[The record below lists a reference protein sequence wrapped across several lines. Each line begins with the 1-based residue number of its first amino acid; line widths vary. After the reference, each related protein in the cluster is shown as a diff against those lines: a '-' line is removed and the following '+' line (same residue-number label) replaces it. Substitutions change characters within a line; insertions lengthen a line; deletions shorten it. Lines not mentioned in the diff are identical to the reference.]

1 MDRSKHVFAA
11 LTASALVLLLSLT
24 VVGSNAPANWPVA
37 QAGTVIVPA
46 ATNNFDQFVI
56 VLMENHDLSDIYGPA
71 PYMTQLADQY
81 SFSQHW
87 ASITNPS
94 QPNYIA
100 LIGGSTFGVSGDGN
114 HPNLNHP
121 TIVDII
127 ENSGHTWNAIA
138 EGSGSGCSINPDRG
152 EDHFP
157 FLSYT
162 TITGNPA
169 RCANLHSG
177 GPTDVVAALNAGT
190 NFIWFTPNDGHNM
203 HDNSVASGDTWIQSW
218 VPGLLTAMGSKK
230 AALILMFDEA
240 YTSPPYIYMSFS
252 GPATKLAYKSTV
264 SYSHYSLAK
273 LLEDVWGGGSLGQ
286 GDVSAASPVEFFNA
300 GGPDFTLSANPA
312 TVSFVAGLSAASTVS
327 LTAGGGFTG
336 TVALTAVSVPVGV
349 TTSCGPSS
357 ISGTQ
362 TSTCTLSGTNA
373 GTYAVTITGTSGAL
387 VHTTPIA
394 TTVTAPPT
402 PDYSL
407 SANPT
412 SVSFLAGQS
421 ATSTISLHP
430 TGGFTGTVALTASS
444 APAGVT
450 TSCAPSSISG
460 TQTSICTLS
469 GTNAGTYT
477 VTITGTSGA
486 LAHTASVAVTI
497 TAAGPTA
504 RFTYSPTV
512 PSVNE
517 TITFDASTSTDSD
530 PSATL
535 QARWD
540 WESDGTW
547 DTALSSTMTAQ
558 HAFAASGTYTVSL
571 QIQDSH
577 GFSDTDSKAVS
588 VFATG
593 GGGVGAPPGY
603 GLTDPSILQAHGP
616 IYIGSDAQFTAA
628 NGVRS
633 GTGTIAD
640 PYIISNWFIDGNLYA
655 SSQAMLWIE
664 GTSSYVV
671 IENVRIANL
680 AGTNQWEAFQLGHW
694 PATISTQHVTIRHN
708 EVVNAQHAYGIA
720 IREGSSD
727 VHVEANYVQLE
738 ANFDWVYGIATDR
751 GVHGITVFGNYVNA
765 HTSGTFH
772 TVGIH
777 LSDYHV
783 TDARRATGMV
793 AIQNTVV
800 NATAGGIISASSVGT
815 IIGWNLVY
823 MDYPGSKSVAT
834 DYPRGIETEWF
845 SNWTAVVGNVIH
857 TFHWGIQVGSDGGV
871 IASNTIT
878 DVDYAIYVLDN
889 AAWPG
894 ISTAAETIYD
904 TTYST
909 VAITPI
915 RLPTGFQGTVVDL
928 GPGIKKTDLTPVLFV
943 TSPAA
948 TSATFDWSGTSL
960 NLSAIVG
967 GMVVFDRASTVDA
980 QTLHASWTG
989 TLTNLDVTSLSAA
1002 GVSFQLQSAAA
1013 VVFDGTGFTP
1023 STTYNV
1029 TRTNTGGTSRILS
1042 PQSTPVGGLTFT
1054 IPTSTPSTYTVS
1066 PGSTSDI
1073 TPPVT
1078 TYSAAGSS
1086 GANSWYTSSVT
1097 VTLTATDDSSG
1108 IAAIHFRTD
1117 GGAWQSYASPFT
1129 VSSAGSHAIDYYS
1142 TDSSGNN
1149 EAPRTVAVKIDSTA
1163 PSSSVALAGTLA
1175 GDGSYIS
1182 SVDVTLTSTDAT
1194 SGIQSSEYRV
1204 DGGAWRSYASVFPV
1218 SGNGTH
1224 TLEYYGT
1231 DVAGNLETAK
1241 SSVIRISG
1249 SSFGPP
1255 VTVLQVTGTAGMNG
1269 WYISRVNVTL
1279 TATSPS
1285 GTGIFT
1291 MYSVD
1296 GSGWTQYAQTF
1307 MMAEGRHTLDYQSW
1321 DSAGFVEP
1329 KGSTS
1334 IDIDLTPPLLDGSPS
1349 GLVTTPDVTITWTGS
1364 DGASGVA
1371 RYEVSIDGGPTE
1383 SVGMTTSLSRR
1394 WSDGDHTIRV
1404 TAYDTAGNQ
1413 DATVINFRVSPGSPS
1428 VFGVFQTLPLVLP
1441 AIALGLLLF
1450 AIAFWHRR
1458 LRRHEDEDRGDS
1470 YDPDEY
1476 PEEYDSSDL

>member
-177 GPTDVVAALNAGT
+177 SSADVVTALNAGT

-203 HDNSVASGDTWIQSW
+203 HDNSVSSGDAWIQSW
-218 VPGLLTAMGSKK
+218 VPGLLTAMGTKK

-240 YTSPPYIYMSFS
+240 YTSPPYIYMAFS
-252 GPATKLAYKSTV
+252 GPATKLAYKSTA

-286 GDVSAASPVEFFNA
+286 GDVNAPSPLEFFGA
-300 GGPDFTLSANPA
+300 GGPPVPDFSIAANPG
-312 TVSFVAGLSAASTVS
+312 TVSFIAGQSATSTVS
-327 LTAGGGFTG
+327 LTASGGFTG
-336 TVALTAVSVPVGV
+336 TVGLAAASVPVGA
-349 TTSCGPSS
+349 TTACVPAS

-362 TSTCTLSGTNA
+362 TSTCTITGTNA
-373 GTYAVTITGTSGAL
+373 GSYAVTITGTSGAL
-387 VHTTPIA
+387 VHT
-394 TTVTAPPT
+394 AP
-402 PDYSL
+402 
-407 SANPT
+407 
-412 SVSFLAGQS
+412 
-421 ATSTISLHP
+421 
-430 TGGFTGTVALTASS
+430 
-444 APAGVT
+444 
-450 TSCAPSSISG
+450 
-460 TQTSICTLS
+460 
-469 GTNAGTYT
+469 
-477 VTITGTSGA
+477 
-486 LAHTASVAVTI
+486 VAVTI
-497 TAAGPTA
+497 TAPGPTA
-504 RFTYSPTV
+504 RFVYSPSV
-512 PSVNE
+512 PSVND
-517 TITFDASTSTDSD
+517 TITFDATSSTDSD

-547 DTALSSTMTAQ
+547 DTTLSSTLTSQ
-558 HAFAASGTYTVSL
+558 HAFAASGSYTGKL
-571 QIQDSH
+571 EIQDSH
-577 GFSDTDSKAVS
+577 GFSDTDSRVIT
-588 VFATG
+588 VFASG

-603 GLTDPSILQAHGP
+603 GLTNPSVLQAHGP

-633 GTGTIAD
+633 GTGTITD

-655 SSQAMLWIE
+655 GSQAMVWIE

-671 IENVRIANL
+671 IQNVRISNL
-680 AGTNQWEAFQLGHW
+680 VGTNQWEAFQLGHW

-727 VHVEANYVQLE
+727 IHIEANYVQLE

-800 NATAGGIISASSVGT
+800 NATAGGIISESSVGT

-845 SNWTAVVGNVIH
+845 SNGTAVVGNVIH
-857 TFHWGIQVGSDGGV
+857 TFHWGIQVGSDQGV
-871 IASNTIT
+871 IASNTIS

-889 AAWPG
+889 SAWPG
-894 ISTAAETIYD
+894 ISTAADTIYD
-904 TTYST
+904 TTYSS
-909 VAITPI
+909 VAIAPI

-928 GPGIKKTDLTPVLFV
+928 GPGIKKTDLTPVTFV

-989 TLTNLDVTSLSAA
+989 TLTNPDVTSLSAA

-1042 PQSTPVGGLTFT
+1042 AQSTPLGGLSFT
-1054 IPTSTPSTYTVS
+1054 VPSSTPSTYAVS
-1066 PGSTSDI
+1066 PGSVSDI

-1078 TYSAAGSS
+1078 TYSASGTGGAG
-1086 GANSWYTSSVT
+1086 NWYTSAVT
-1097 VTLTATDDSSG
+1097 VTLSATDDSSG
-1108 IAAIHFRTD
+1108 VAVIHFRTD
-1117 GGAWQSYASPFT
+1117 GGAWQSYSGPFT
-1129 VSSAGSHAIDYYS
+1129 FQADGSHAIDYYS
-1142 TDSSGNN
+1142 TDYSGNN
-1149 EAPRTVAVKIDSTA
+1149 ETLRSVTVRIDGTA
-1163 PSSSVALAGTLA
+1163 PSSSVQLAGTQA

-1182 SVDVTLTSTDAT
+1182 TVDVTVTSTDAT
-1194 SGIQSSEYRV
+1194 SGVQLAQYRV
-1204 DGGAWRSYASVFPV
+1204 DGGAWRSYSAAFPV

-1224 TLEYYGT
+1224 TVDYYAT
-1231 DVAGNLETAK
+1231 DVAGNLESAK
-1241 SSVIRISG
+1241 SLVVRISG

-1255 VTVLQVTGTAGMNG
+1255 VTVLHVAGTAGQNG

-1349 GLVTTPDVTITWTGS
+1349 GLVTTPDVTITWTGT

-1383 SVGMTTSLSRR
+1383 SVGMTTSLTRR
-1394 WSDGDHTIRV
+1394 WSDGDHTVRV
-1404 TAYDTAGNQ
+1404 TAYDAAGNP
-1413 DATVINFRVSPGSPS
+1413 DAKAISFTVSPASSG
-1428 VFGVFQTLPLVLP
+1428 VFGVFQTLPLILP
-1441 AIALGLLLF
+1441 AIALCILLF
-1450 AIAFWHRR
+1450 AVAFWRRR
-1458 LRRHEDEDRGDS
+1458 LHRNEAEDRG
-1470 YDPDEY
+1470 E
-1476 PEEYDSSDL
+1476 PEADDLPPEDYDSSEW

>member
-1 MDRSKHVFAA
+1 MAPPRRVFAA
-11 LTASALVLLLSLT
+11 LTASALLMLLSLT
-24 VVGSNAPANWPVA
+24 VLASNAPANRPVD
-37 QAGTVIVPA
+37 QGGNVIISPS
-46 ATNNFDQFVI
+46 ATNNFDQLVV
-56 VLMENHDLSDIYGPA
+56 VLMENKNLNEVYGPA

-81 SFSQHW
+81 SFSQGW
-87 ASITNPS
+87 SSITNPS
-94 QPNYIA
+94 HPNYIA
-100 LIGGSTFGVSGDGN
+100 LLGASTFGVGGDGN

-121 TIVDII
+121 TLVDLI
-127 ENSGHTWNAIA
+127 ETSGHTWNAIA
-138 EGSGSGCSINPDRG
+138 EGSGSGCSINPQRG

-177 GPTDVVAALNAGT
+177 SSADVVTALNAGT

-203 HDNSVASGDTWIQSW
+203 HDNSVSSGDAWIQSW
-218 VPGLLTAMGSKK
+218 VPGLLTAMAGKK

-240 YTSPPYIYMSFS
+240 YTSPPYIYMAFS
-252 GPATKLAYKSTV
+252 GPATKLAYKSTA

-286 GDVSAASPVEFFNA
+286 GDVNAPSPLEFFNA
-300 GGPDFTLSANPA
+300 GGPDFTLFANPG
-312 TVSFVAGLSAASTVS
+312 TVSFSAGQSATSTVS
-327 LTAGGGFTG
+327 LTASGGFTG
-336 TVALTAVSVPVGV
+336 TVDLTAVSVPTGV
-349 TTSCGPSS
+349 TTSCVPTS

-387 VHTTPIA
+387 VHT
-394 TTVTAPPT
+394 AP
-402 PDYSL
+402 
-407 SANPT
+407 
-412 SVSFLAGQS
+412 
-421 ATSTISLHP
+421 
-430 TGGFTGTVALTASS
+430 
-444 APAGVT
+444 
-450 TSCAPSSISG
+450 
-460 TQTSICTLS
+460 
-469 GTNAGTYT
+469 
-477 VTITGTSGA
+477 
-486 LAHTASVAVTI
+486 VAVTI

-504 RFTYSPTV
+504 RFAYSPTV
-512 PSVNE
+512 PVVN
-517 TITFDASTSTDSD
+517 
-530 PSATL
+530 
-535 QARWD
+535 
-540 WESDGTW
+540 
-547 DTALSSTMTAQ
+547 DT
-558 HAFAASGTYTVSL
+558 
-571 QIQDSH
+571 
-577 GFSDTDSKAVS
+577 
-588 VFATG
+588 
-593 GGGVGAPPGY
+593 
-603 GLTDPSILQAHGP
+603 
-616 IYIGSDAQFTAA
+616 QFTAA

-671 IENVRIANL
+671 IENVRISNL
-680 AGTNQWEAFQLGHW
+680 LGTNQWEAFQLGHW

-708 EVVNAQHAYGIA
+708 EVVNAQHAYGIG

-727 VHVEANYVQLE
+727 IHIEANYVQLE

-783 TDARRATGMV
+783 TDGRRATGMV

-800 NATAGGIISASSVGT
+800 NATAGGIISESSVGT

-823 MDYPGSKSVAT
+823 MDYPGSKSIAV

-845 SNWTAVVGNVIH
+845 SNGTLVIGNVIH
-857 TFHWGIQVGSDGGV
+857 TFHWGIQVGSDQGV
-871 IASNTIT
+871 IASNTIS
-878 DVDYAIYVLDN
+878 DVDFAIYVLDN

-894 ISTAAETIYD
+894 ISTAADTVYD
-904 TTYST
+904 TTYSS

-948 TSATFDWSGTSL
+948 TSATFDWSRTSL

-967 GMVVFDRASTVDA
+967 GMVVFDTASTGDA
-980 QTLHASWTG
+980 QTSHASWTG

-1042 PQSTPVGGLTFT
+1042 AQSTPLGGLSFT
-1054 IPTSTPSTYTVS
+1054 VPSSTPSTYAVS
-1066 PGSTSDI
+1066 PGSVSDI

-1078 TYSAAGSS
+1078 TYSASGTGGAG
-1086 GANSWYTSSVT
+1086 NWYTSAVT
-1097 VTLTATDDSSG
+1097 VTLSATDDSSG
-1108 IAAIHFRTD
+1108 VAVIHFRTN
-1117 GGAWQSYASPFT
+1117 GGAWEIFSGPVTFQAD
-1129 VSSAGSHAIDYYS
+1129 GSHAIDYYS
-1142 TDSSGNN
+1142 TDYSGNN
-1149 EAPRTVAVKIDSTA
+1149 ETLRSVTVRIDGTA
-1163 PSSSVALAGTLA
+1163 PSSSVQLAGTQA

-1182 SVDVTLTSTDAT
+1182 TVDVTVTSTDAT
-1194 SGIQSSEYRV
+1194 SGVQLAQYRV
-1204 DGGAWRSYASVFPV
+1204 DGGAWRSYSAAFPV

-1224 TLEYYGT
+1224 TVDYYAT
-1231 DVAGNLETAK
+1231 DVAGNLESAK
-1241 SSVIRISG
+1241 SLVVRISG

-1255 VTVLQVTGTAGMNG
+1255 VTVLHVAGTAGQNG

-1383 SVGMTTSLSRR
+1383 SVGMTTSLTRR
-1394 WSDGDHTIRV
+1394 WSDGDHTVRV
-1404 TAYDTAGNQ
+1404 TAYDAAGNQ
-1413 DATVINFRVSPGSPS
+1413 DAKVISFTVSPASSG
-1428 VFGVFQTLPLVLP
+1428 VFGVFQTLPLILP
-1441 AIALGLLLF
+1441 AIALCILLF
-1450 AIAFWHRR
+1450 AVAFWRRR
-1458 LRRHEDEDRGDS
+1458 LHRNEAEDRG
-1470 YDPDEY
+1470 E
-1476 PEEYDSSDL
+1476 PEADDLPPEDYDSSEW

>member
-1 MDRSKHVFAA
+1 MDSRRYSAFVA
-11 LTASALVLLLSLT
+11 LSASALLILAGLLVS
-24 VVGSNAPANWPVA
+24 G
-37 QAGTVIVPA
+37 IVPFSTPGNSVGLGPISSS
-46 ATNNFDQFVI
+46 ATGNFDQLVV
-56 VLMENHDLSDIYGPA
+56 VLMENHNLNEIYGPA

-81 SFSQHW
+81 AFSEGW
-87 ASITNPS
+87 SSITNPS

-100 LIGGSTFGVSGDGN
+100 LLGASTFGVSGDGN

-121 TIVDII
+121 TLVDLI
-127 ENSGHTWNAIA
+127 ETSGHTWNAIA

-162 TITGNPA
+162 TITGSAA
-169 RCANLHSG
+169 RCASLHSG

-190 NFIWFTPNDGHNM
+190 NFIWFTPTDQHNM
-203 HDNSVASGDTWIQSW
+203 HDNSVASGDSWLQSW

-230 AALILMFDEA
+230 AALIIMFDEA

-252 GPATKLAYKSTV
+252 GTATKLAYKSTA

-286 GDVSAASPVEFFNA
+286 GDVNAPSPLEFFNA
-300 GGPDFTLSANPA
+300 GGPDFTLSANPG
-312 TVSFVAGLSAASTVS
+312 TVSFSAGQSATSTVS
-327 LTAGGGFTG
+327 LTASGGFTG
-336 TVALTAVSVPVGV
+336 TVDLTAVSVPTGV
-349 TTSCGPSS
+349 TTSCVPTS
-357 ISGTQ
+357 ISGSQ

-387 VHTTPIA
+387 VHT
-394 TTVTAPPT
+394 AP
-402 PDYSL
+402 
-407 SANPT
+407 
-412 SVSFLAGQS
+412 
-421 ATSTISLHP
+421 
-430 TGGFTGTVALTASS
+430 
-444 APAGVT
+444 
-450 TSCAPSSISG
+450 
-460 TQTSICTLS
+460 
-469 GTNAGTYT
+469 
-477 VTITGTSGA
+477 
-486 LAHTASVAVTI
+486 VAVTI

-504 RFTYSPTV
+504 RFAYSPTV
-512 PSVNE
+512 PVVND

-530 PSATL
+530 PTATL

-547 DTALSSTMTAQ
+547 DTSLSSTLTAQ
-558 HAFAASGTYTVSL
+558 HAFGASGTYTVML
-571 QIQDSH
+571 QIQDSN
-577 GFSDTDSKAVS
+577 GFSDTDSKAIS
-588 VFATG
+588 VFASG

-603 GLTDPSILQAHGP
+603 GLTDPTLLQAHGP

-671 IENVRIANL
+671 IENVRISNL
-680 AGTNQWEAFQLGHW
+680 LGTNQWEAFQLGHW

-708 EVVNAQHAYGIA
+708 EVVNAQHAYGIG

-727 VHVEANYVQLE
+727 IHIEANYVQLE

-783 TDARRATGMV
+783 TDGRRATGMV

-800 NATAGGIISASSVGT
+800 NATAGGIISESSVGT

-823 MDYPGSKSVAT
+823 MDYPGSKSIAV

-845 SNWTAVVGNVIH
+845 SNGTLVIGNVIH
-857 TFHWGIQVGSDGGV
+857 TFHWGIQVGSDQGV
-871 IASNTIT
+871 IASNTIS
-878 DVDYAIYVLDN
+878 DVDFAIYVLDN

-894 ISTAAETIYD
+894 ISTAADTVYD
-904 TTYST
+904 TTYSS

-1042 PQSTPVGGLTFT
+1042 AQSTPLGG
-1054 IPTSTPSTYTVS
+1054 
-1066 PGSTSDI
+1066 
-1073 TPPVT
+1073 
-1078 TYSAAGSS
+1078 
-1086 GANSWYTSSVT
+1086 NWYTSAVT
-1097 VTLTATDDSSG
+1097 VTLSATDDSSG
-1108 IAAIHFRTD
+1108 VAVIHFRTN
-1117 GGAWQSYASPFT
+1117 GGAWQSYSGPFT
-1129 VSSAGSHAIDYYS
+1129 FQAAGSHAIDYYS
-1142 TDSSGNN
+1142 TDYSGNN
-1149 EAPRTVAVKIDSTA
+1149 ETLRSVTVNIDGTA
-1163 PSSSVALAGTLA
+1163 PSSSVQLAGTQA

-1182 SVDVTLTSTDAT
+1182 TVDVTVTSTDAT
-1194 SGIQSSEYRV
+1194 SGVQLAQYRV
-1204 DGGAWRSYASVFPV
+1204 DGGAWRSYSAAFPV

-1224 TLEYYGT
+1224 TVDYYAT
-1231 DVAGNLETAK
+1231 DVAGNLESAK
-1241 SSVIRISG
+1241 SLVVRISG

-1255 VTVLQVTGTAGMNG
+1255 VTVLHVAGTAGQNG

-1383 SVGMTTSLSRR
+1383 SVGMTTSLTRR
-1394 WSDGDHTIRV
+1394 WSDGDHTVRV
-1404 TAYDTAGNQ
+1404 TAYDAAGNQ
-1413 DATVINFRVSPGSPS
+1413 DAKVISFTVSPASSG
-1428 VFGVFQTLPLVLP
+1428 VFGVFQTLPLILP
-1441 AIALGLLLF
+1441 AIALCILLF
-1450 AIAFWHRR
+1450 AVAFWRRR
-1458 LRRHEDEDRGDS
+1458 LHRNEAEDRG
-1470 YDPDEY
+1470 E
-1476 PEEYDSSDL
+1476 PEADDLPPEDYDSSEW